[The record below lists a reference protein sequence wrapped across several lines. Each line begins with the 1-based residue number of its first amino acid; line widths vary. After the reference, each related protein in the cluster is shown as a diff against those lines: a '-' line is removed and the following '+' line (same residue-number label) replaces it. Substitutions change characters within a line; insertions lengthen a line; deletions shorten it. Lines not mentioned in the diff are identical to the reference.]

1 MKLLEYEGKA
11 LLAKHGI
18 SIPSGALWPN
28 CPDSETGWVVK
39 AQVLAGGR
47 GKQGGILRASERRQ
61 VDEKAARLKGAMLG
75 TEPVH
80 AVYIE
85 QRLEIAHEYY
95 LAGFVNRDRGCVTLM
110 ASAAGGVDIEQVP
123 KSEIDSVDVDPLIG
137 LAAFQIQRLRRALKL
152 DPQLDRHVAGVVTGL
167 YRTLVD
173 EDAELVEINPLVQT
187 RAGELLAAD
196 AKIALD
202 DDAVSRHRDR
212 SGPVAWATDSAFMQ
226 RCRALDVIGVDNRG
240 RTPPPSRPT
249 VAILGNGAGL
259 TMATYDQIA
268 LSGVSVAGAIE
279 LHGALARGVAHTA
292 DVFRAFFLLEA
303 DVYLINAFYQ
313 LRSTEALAQAL
324 VQALDSPGAPA
335 RERVVVRM
343 RGVAQLSS
351 ERIVKEAGCFHTPSL
366 REATDRVLAL
376 AAFPAPK
383 SKSAS

>member
-18 SIPSGALWPN
+18 SIPAGALWPE
-28 CPDSETGWVVK
+28 CPASGNGWVVK

-47 GKQGGILRASERRQ
+47 GKKGGILLASERKE
-61 VDEKAARLKGAMLG
+61 VDEKAARLKGATLG

-85 QRLEIAHEYY
+85 QKLDIAHEYY
-95 LAGFVNRDRGCVTLM
+95 FAGFVNRDRGCVTLM

-123 KSEIDSVDVDPLIG
+123 KSQIESVDIDPLIG
-137 LAAFQIQRLRRALKL
+137 LAGFQIQRLKRALTL
-152 DPQLDRHVAGVVTGL
+152 EAQLDKQIAAVMSGL

-173 EDAELVEINPLVQT
+173 EDAELVEINPLVLT
-187 RAGELLAAD
+187 RAGQLLAAD

-202 DDAVSRHRDR
+202 DDAVSRHPGR

-226 RCRALDVIGVDNRG
+226 RCRALDVIGVDNRN
-240 RTPPPSRPT
+240 RMPPPARPT

-268 LSGVSVAGAIE
+268 LSGVSVSGAIE

-292 DVFRAFFLLEA
+292 EVIRAFFMLDA
-303 DVYLINAFYQ
+303 DIYFINAFYQ

-324 VQALDSPGAPA
+324 VQAMTSPGAPG

-343 RGVAQLSS
+343 RGVEQHSS
-351 ERIVKEAGCFHTPSL
+351 ERIVKEAGCFYSPSL
-366 REATDRVLAL
+366 REATERVLAVARSL
-376 AAFPAPK
+376 DPRAK
-383 SKSAS
+383 DGS

>member
-18 SIPSGALWPN
+18 AIPLGALWPDY
-28 CPDSETGWVVK
+28 PASETGWVVK

-47 GKQGGILRASERRQ
+47 GKTGGILAVSHRAE
-61 VDEKAARLKGAMLG
+61 VDEKAARLKGSRLG
-75 TEPVH
+75 AERVH

-85 QRLEIAHEYY
+85 QRLDIAHEYY
-95 LAGFVNRDRGCVTLM
+95 LAGFVHRDRGCVTLM
-110 ASAAGGVDIEQVP
+110 ASATGGVDIEQVP
-123 KSEIDSVDVDPLIG
+123 KAEIESVDIDPLIG
-137 LAAFQIQRLRRALKL
+137 LAGFQVQQLRRALKL
-152 DPQLDRHVAGVVTGL
+152 DPTLDKSFAAVVSGL
-167 YRTLVD
+167 YQTLVE
-173 EDAELVEINPLVQT
+173 EDAELVEINPLVRT
-187 RAGELLAAD
+187 AAGELLAAD

-212 SGPVAWATDSAFMQ
+212 AGPVAWATDSAFMQ

-240 RTPPPSRPT
+240 RTPPPARPT

-268 LSGVSVAGAIE
+268 LSGVGVAGAVE

-292 DVFRAFFLLEA
+292 DVFRAFFMLEA
-303 DVYLINAFYQ
+303 DIYFINAFYQ

-324 VQALDSPGAPA
+324 VQALDSAGAPT

-343 RGVAQLSS
+343 RGVAQQSS
-351 ERIVKEAGCFHTPSL
+351 EQIVKDAGCFYTPSL
-366 REATDRVLAL
+366 REATDRVLSL
-376 AAFPAPK
+376 AA
-383 SKSAS
+383 SVS